1 MIFSRRAQPSVSRVG
16 RPFVFLAPYATYVGK
31 EIRRFYATLA
41 VQVMT
46 PILFFLKREALFIAV
61 AHPFNRKLLRLR
73 FVFGF
78 QGDNRA
84 VRDVVTD

>member
-1 MIFSRRAQPSVSRVG
+1 
-16 RPFVFLAPYATYVGK
+16 
-31 EIRRFYATLA
+31 
-41 VQVMT
+41 MT

-61 AHPFNRKLLRLR
+61 ADPFNRKLLRLR